1 MACAY
6 PHTSHL
12 MPPHSTQDLVAA
24 LERLR
29 LRYTRGGP
37 AGASQQPEITFEEAR
52 GGVEPAQSSQSGSSS
67 STSSWL
73 WRRLVGSPTVRAA
86 SDAEGRGDSGS
97 CGCCTGSSGE
107 HGAAAAAEERS
118 QGAGRAA
125 SHISASPRGGGF
137 GAEFCGETEAACA
150 AAVRRRERQRLM
162 GSDLIWLAEL
172 LHIMRPVLYVF
183 MLRR

>member
-107 HGAAAAAEERS
+107 HGAAAAEERS

-125 SHISASPRGGGF
+125 SRTSGSPSCGGSR
-137 GAEFCGETEAACA
+137 AEIGGDAEVVGV